1 MYYVRYEFSELRSAA
16 ECDATLVAFRTSYGL
31 IFSFLPPSDRRGHP
45 LASAARLLA
54 AAPDVAADDDEVG
67 IAICDSLAELE
78 SLWYD
83 TDVDVLLYRSS
94 GGSVSLGYLEHGYRY
109 VYSVSEYYSLARFLR
124 DFADCE

>member
-1 MYYVRYEFSELRSAA
+1 
-16 ECDATLVAFRTSYGL
+16 
-31 IFSFLPPSDRRGHP
+31 
-45 LASAARLLA
+45 
-54 AAPDVAADDDEVG
+54 VAADDDEVG